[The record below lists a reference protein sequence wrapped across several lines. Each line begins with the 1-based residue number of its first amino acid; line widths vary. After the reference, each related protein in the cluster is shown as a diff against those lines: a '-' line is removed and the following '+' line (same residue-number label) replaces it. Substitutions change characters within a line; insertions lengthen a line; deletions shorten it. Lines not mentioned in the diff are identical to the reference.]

1 MNEVD
6 EILGTNNKTNNY
18 STNKNYTKN
27 QNKYRTNSNRNN
39 YSTNRYKNKSNWQE
53 KKNNWKQQQD
63 QDRQAIYDTMDRM
76 ATIVGN
82 DSKKFKQ
89 YLDIQSRFSK
99 HSVGNCL
106 VLLEKAPNSTRIKDE
121 SSWNEIGIELISN
134 AKSVKILEPNKSN
147 NRIYYNP
154 KEVYDITQTNAPKE
168 EIVKKY
174 DDRKLL
180 EAIISD
186 CEVPRKSVDKLP
198 NGTLGSEYNRD
209 ENVLYVCKGMDR
221 ELLFQ
226 TLFQELGNIEMKDE
240 ENSNI
245 KNFRSYCIS
254 YMLCEKYGIDVSGFD
269 FSNLPEELTN
279 QKEPKG
285 VRGEL
290 NIIRGNFESID
301 TKIYQHFEINNK
313 EKNKSVPE
321 R

>member
-134 AKSVKILEPNKSN
+134 AKSIKILEPNKSN

-180 EAIISD
+180 
-186 CEVPRKSVDKLP
+186 
-198 NGTLGSEYNRD
+198 
-209 ENVLYVCKGMDR
+209 YVCKGMDR

-240 ENSNI
+240 ENSDI

>member
-18 STNKNYTKN
+18 STNRNYGKK
-27 QNKYRTNSNRNN
+27 QNKEIGNRSYNN
-39 YSTNRYKNKSNWQE
+39 YSNNKRKNSWQE
-53 KKNNWKQQQD
+53 KKNNWKKQQD
-63 QDRQAIYDTMDRM
+63 QDRQAIYDSMDRM

-82 DSKKFKQ
+82 DNRKFQQ

-106 VLLEKAPNSTRIKDE
+106 VILEKAPNSTRIKDE
-121 SSWNEIGIELISN
+121 SAWNEIGIELISN
-134 AKSVKILEPNKSN
+134 AKSIKILEPNKSN

-168 EIVKKY
+168 ETVKNY
-174 DDRKLL
+174 NDRKLL

-186 CEVPRKSVDKLP
+186 CDVPRKSVDKLP
-198 NGTLGSEYNRD
+198 SGTLGSEYNRD

-226 TLFQELGNIEMKDE
+226 TLFQEMGNIEMRNE

-245 KNFRSYCIS
+245 KSFRSYCIS
-254 YMLCEKYGIDVSGFD
+254 YMLCEKYGIDVSNFD
-269 FSNLPEELTN
+269 FSNLPEEITN

-290 NIIRGNFESID
+290 NIIRSNFENID
-301 TKIYQHFEINNK
+301 SRIYQHFEMSNK
-313 EKNKSVPE
+313 EKSKAVPE

>member
-6 EILGTNNKTNNY
+6 EILGTTNKTNNY
-18 STNKNYTKN
+18 STNRNYNKNQKNYNNSKN
-27 QNKYRTNSNRNN
+27 NRNN
-39 YSTNRYKNKSNWQE
+39 SWQQ
-53 KKNNWKQQQD
+53 KKNNWKDQQN

-82 DSKKFKQ
+82 DNQKFKQ

-106 VLLEKAPNSTRIKDE
+106 VILEKAPNSTRIKDE

-134 AKSVKILEPNKSN
+134 AKSIKILEPNKVN
-147 NRIYYNP
+147 NKIYYNP

-168 EIVKKY
+168 EITKNY
-174 DDRKLL
+174 SDRKLL
-180 EAIISD
+180 EAIIQD
-186 CEVPRKSVDKLP
+186 CDVPRKAVDKLP

-209 ENVLYVCKGMDR
+209 ENVLYVCKGMDK

-226 TLFQELGNIEMKDE
+226 TLFQEIGNIEMRNE

-245 KNFRSYCIS
+245 KSFRSYCIS
-254 YMLCEKYGIDVSGFD
+254 YMLCQKYGIDVSDFD
-269 FSNLPEELTN
+269 FSDLPKEITN

-290 NIIRGNFESID
+290 NIIRSNFENID
-301 TKIYQHFEINNK
+301 KKIYQYFEMSNK
-313 EKNKSVPE
+313 EKNKTAPE